1 MAEESEKRFHAVMDK
16 LFFAPPPNS
25 KPTRTPSSTRYM
37 VFLYLCFFFS
47 IHCNSPAE
55 ILLEESC
62 NSLFWSNY
70 SSNVWIAFYS
80 IQTSD
85 SQPNEGLFQF
95 VRVYPS
101 ENRLHFHT
109 IQMLIQLYSVHY
121 IEQRTVICFGGQLPT
136 WTLKSIWILCLPLS
150 MVD

>member
-1 MAEESEKRFHAVMDK
+1 MPLLPIPNPQELPVRLGIWFSFIYV
-16 LFFAPPPNS
+16 FF
-25 KPTRTPSSTRYM
+25 
-37 VFLYLCFFFS
+37 FFFS

-80 IQTSD
+80 TQTSD